1 MTDRPKIYDTNTMI
15 TRIQLSKDKGEFKR
29 GTLVILKQSQT
40 YQKSCKNVFYICE
53 PFETKFLT

>member
-15 TRIQLSKDKGEFKR
+15 TRIQLSKDKGEFRR

-40 YQKSCKNVFYICE
+40 HQKSCKNVFYIRE

>member
-1 MTDRPKIYDTNTMI
+1 MTDRPKIYDTHTMI